1 MGKIA
6 PPVEV
11 RINSGEAV
19 VTLNQALAAQRA
31 VVEAVRGFAGT
42 LKAIDPEK
50 KPRVCSQCG
59 APLVGD
65 TCEYCRTEYK

>member
-1 MGKIA
+1 MGKTA
-6 PPVEV
+6 GMPVV
-11 RINSGEAV
+11 RINSSEAV

-42 LKAIDPEK
+42 LKEIEPKK

-59 APLVGD
+59 APLHGD
-65 TCEYCRTEYK
+65 KCEYCKTEY

>member
-6 PPVEV
+6 PPVVV
-11 RINSGEAV
+11 RINSVEAV

-59 APLVGD
+59 APLHGNK
-65 TCEYCRTEYK
+65 CEYCNTEY